1 MGGGTWTTSAF
12 ASYSASVGRDYDMVT
27 GTVTGVKGV
36 KGPVGA
42 QDMYKSRT
50 LEECLNPR
58 RVLRECCDT
67 AEHPYTLPII
77 LALDVTGSMGET
89 AVEVAKNIN
98 TVMTRMYKELKD
110 VDFMV
115 MGIGDL
121 ACDDAPIQISQFESD
136 IRIAE
141 QLDKVYFE
149 FGGGGNSYESYTAA
163 WYMGAR
169 HCKLDCWNRG
179 KRGIIITM
187 GDEQLNP
194 YLPKNALVSAT
205 GDDLQSDIETKDLF
219 EEVSKKFDV
228 YHIDVDHRW
237 YRDPEITPTWQA
249 YLDENHFKSVKT
261 NQVTDTIIE
270 IILKAVGQADTVD
283 SVPESTVIQT
293 NENGEIVW

>member
-1 MGGGTWTTSAF
+1 MGGGSWTADAF
-12 ASYSASVGRDYDMVT
+12 ATYSTSVGRSFDSIT
-27 GTVTGVKGV
+27 GTVTAVSGKSSFS
-36 KGPVGA
+36 A
-42 QDMYKSRT
+42 QDMYKSRR

-58 RVLRECCDT
+58 RVLRECCDST
-67 AEHPYTLPII
+67 EHPETIPVI

-98 TVMTRMYKELKD
+98 AVMTRMYKEVKD
-110 VDFMV
+110 IEFMI

-121 ACDDAPIQISQFESD
+121 ACDNAPIQISQFESD

-194 YLPKNALVSAT
+194 YLPKADLIDAT
-205 GDDLQSDIETKDLF
+205 GDELQSDIETKDLYD
-219 EEVSKKFDV
+219 EVIKKFDI

-237 YRDPEITPTWQA
+237 SRDPEITPTWRA
-249 YLDENHFKSVKT
+249 FLDEDHYKSVKT
-261 NQVTDTIIE
+261 NDVTNTIVD
-270 IILKAVGQADTVD
+270 IILKAVATGGEDFVALVEDNG
-283 SVPESTVIQT
+283 IQT